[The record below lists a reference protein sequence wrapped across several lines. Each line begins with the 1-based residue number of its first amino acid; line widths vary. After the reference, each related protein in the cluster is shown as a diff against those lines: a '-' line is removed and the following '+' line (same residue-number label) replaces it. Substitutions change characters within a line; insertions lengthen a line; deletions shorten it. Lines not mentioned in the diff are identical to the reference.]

1 MRFATPLVEGE
12 LIRRYKRFLADVR
25 LPDGEVITAHT
36 PNTGSMLGCAEP
48 GSRVWIRDSGNPKR
62 KYPWSWE
69 ISETAGGVK
78 VGINTLLSNHLVR
91 EGIET
96 GAIPELGG
104 YDTIRS
110 EVSYGSGRSRID
122 LLLEKEDR
130 PNCYVEVKNVTAAE
144 GAVAFFPDA
153 PTLRGIKHLHEL
165 MEMVKQGNR
174 AVLFFCVQRAD
185 VRAVRPAD
193 HIDPEYG
200 RMLREAVA
208 SGVEIIAYQTS
219 ISIREIRLIAP
230 LETKVSGFCRLAST
244 ADTGSN
250 FPGLP

>member
-48 GSRVWIRDSGNPKR
+48 GSRVWIRDSSNPKR

-91 EGIET
+91 EEIET

-130 PNCYVEVKNVTAAE
+130 PNCYVEVK
-144 GAVAFFPDA
+144 
-153 PTLRGIKHLHEL
+153 
-165 MEMVKQGNR
+165 
-174 AVLFFCVQRAD
+174 
-185 VRAVRPAD
+185 
-193 HIDPEYG
+193 
-200 RMLREAVA
+200 
-208 SGVEIIAYQTS
+208 
-219 ISIREIRLIAP
+219 
-230 LETKVSGFCRLAST
+230 
-244 ADTGSN
+244 
-250 FPGLP
+250 